1 MFVHL
6 LRQVFARFGIG
17 RIEAILVYQH
27 FLVLQPLP
35 PGFFGYVVK
44 YFLAEFP
51 GIGGKIQA
59 FGFPPEF
66 DALHHSW
73 HFRTLQKWASY
84 CANRARSP
92 AMAEAATRIVAP
104 SYPAG
109 TRLSLKNASRSGK
122 VAKRNPHTGFRFDD
136 FLKEE
141 RFFEEVQAK
150 ALKRALAEQLEGR
163 MQAAKL
169 TLIKAARALGK

>member
-1 MFVHL
+1 MFFHL
-6 LRQVFARFGIG
+6 LRQVFARFDIG
-17 RIEAILVYQH
+17 QTEAILVHQH
-27 FLVLQPLP
+27 LLELQPLP

-44 YFLAEFP
+44 YSLSEFP
-51 GIGGKIQA
+51 GIGEKIQA

-73 HFRTLQKWASY
+73 HFYAPQKWASY

-109 TRLSLKNASRSGK
+109 TRA
-122 VAKRNPHTGFRFDD
+122 
-136 FLKEE
+136 
-141 RFFEEVQAK
+141 
-150 ALKRALAEQLEGR
+150 
-163 MQAAKL
+163 
-169 TLIKAARALGK
+169 

>member
-1 MFVHL
+1 M
-6 LRQVFARFGIG
+6 
-17 RIEAILVYQH
+17 
-27 FLVLQPLP
+27 
-35 PGFFGYVVK
+35 
-44 YFLAEFP
+44 
-51 GIGGKIQA
+51 
-59 FGFPPEF
+59 
-66 DALHHSW
+66 
-73 HFRTLQKWASY
+73 
-84 CANRARSP
+84 
-92 AMAEAATRIVAP
+92 AP

-150 ALKRALAEQLEGR
+150 ALKRALAEQLEER

-169 TLIKAARALGK
+169 TLIKAARALGKEIEIKIRRSTKKEAA